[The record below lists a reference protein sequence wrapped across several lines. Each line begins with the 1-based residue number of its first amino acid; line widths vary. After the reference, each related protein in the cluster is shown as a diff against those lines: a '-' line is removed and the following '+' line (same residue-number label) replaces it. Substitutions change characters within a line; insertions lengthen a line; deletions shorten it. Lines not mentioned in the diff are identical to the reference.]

1 MHVCAYIYTYTH
13 QKHEDHS
20 AWKHPAAKELSFA
33 LVKKDLWIINILC
46 GHWSKLM
53 VNPTAAFVSNNL
65 LYYQPNVCLF
75 SYYGNENC
83 EIMCW
88 PQFWKDPYLF
98 ALASGLL
105 PFSKAL
111 SFVITYL
118 NKVCLLTKEGY
129 IGEEYI
135 RFNSIWTAT
144 CIAHHVNWVS
154 WYTLYV
160 ASFAPSTWEICLRYI
175 ICTIHKSCI
184 YLWKWQSSIIYIMAV
199 DAMIGI
205 YIIVDS
211 HSPKIIAYPH
221 MIIK

>member
-1 MHVCAYIYTYTH
+1 MYTYMHAPLCIYIYTYTRH

-20 AWKHPAAKELSFA
+20 ACKHPAAKELSFA
-33 LVKKDLWIINILC
+33 LVKKDLWIINILR
-46 GHWSKLM
+46 GQWSKLM
-53 VNPTAAFVSNNL
+53 VNPKAAFISNNL

-88 PQFWKDPYLF
+88 PQFCMDPYQF

-105 PFSKAL
+105 SFSKAL

-135 RFNSIWTAT
+135 RFNSIYMNSNMHCTP
-144 CIAHHVNWVS
+144 CQLSLMV
-154 WYTLYV
+154 
-160 ASFAPSTWEICLRYI
+160 YI
-175 ICTIHKSCI
+175 VCSNICTVYMWNLSKTHN
-184 YLWKWQSSIIYIMAV
+184 M
-199 DAMIGI
+199 
-205 YIIVDS
+205 
-211 HSPKIIAYPH
+211 HYPH
-221 MIIK
+221 KLHLSMKATIFNNLYTSWL